1 METTMKLPRRKFL
14 HLAAGAAALPFAPRI
29 ARAQAYPSRP
39 VRLILGYGPG
49 GSPDIVA
56 RLIGQRLSER
66 LGQTFV
72 IENRPGAASNIGAEA
87 VVRAASDGY
96 TLLYV
101 TTANAINATLF
112 RTSFTFSQDIAPVAG
127 VTRVPNLVSTNLSVP
142 AKSIPELIAY
152 AKANPERLNFGGPTG
167 GTILL
172 SGALFNM
179 MAGVKLVHV
188 PYTNQAQAVAD
199 LLAGQMQA
207 SFDPMPVMM
216 PYATTGKVRALGVTT
231 AARSPTLPEVPSV
244 GEFLPGYEASSWHGV
259 GAPRA
264 TPPEIVQ
271 TLNREIRAALAD
283 PMFKTR
289 LAEFGG
295 VPMAMSPSE
304 FGKLIS
310 DETEKWAKVIAFA
323 GIKPV

>member
-1 METTMKLPRRKFL
+1 
-14 HLAAGAAALPFAPRI
+14 
-29 ARAQAYPSRP
+29 
-39 VRLILGYGPG
+39 
-49 GSPDIVA
+49 
-56 RLIGQRLSER
+56 
-66 LGQTFV
+66 
-72 IENRPGAASNIGAEA
+72 
-87 VVRAASDGY
+87 
-96 TLLYV
+96 
-101 TTANAINATLF
+101 
-112 RTSFTFSQDIAPVAG
+112 
-127 VTRVPNLVSTNLSVP
+127 
-142 AKSIPELIAY
+142 
-152 AKANPERLNFGGPTG
+152 
-167 GTILL
+167 
-172 SGALFNM
+172 
-179 MAGVKLVHV
+179 
-188 PYTNQAQAVAD
+188 
-199 LLAGQMQA
+199 
-207 SFDPMPVMM
+207 MPVMM